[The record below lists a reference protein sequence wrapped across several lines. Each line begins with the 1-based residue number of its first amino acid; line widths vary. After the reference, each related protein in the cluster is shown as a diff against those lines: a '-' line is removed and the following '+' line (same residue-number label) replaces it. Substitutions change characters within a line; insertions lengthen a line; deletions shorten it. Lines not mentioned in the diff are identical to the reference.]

1 MQTVKRTTLEMFR
14 EELLR
19 TGRYETPA
27 ERMAAQPH
35 APGAL
40 TTFRFAWSVFSV
52 FPKCS
57 FTEAIH
63 RLDTDLWAHF
73 CFESVRTA
81 EALGTKVSA
90 MGWERRREYP
100 GPVVYVA
107 NHMSTLE
114 TIILPFVLLTFGP
127 FNTVAKASLLH
138 LPFMNRSAVHM
149 GLIPV
154 GRTNPREDLL
164 SLFKVGGER
173 IARGESVLIFSQG
186 TRQPVF
192 ARKGWSSIGAKLA
205 EKAGVPV
212 VPIAVKT
219 DVMPTRPDGKGWAK
233 DFGTVDPSKDIR
245 IACGPVL
252 SGSSKEMHQA
262 SFDWIKSTL
271 DTWGLPTES

>member
-1 MQTVKRTTLEMFR
+1 MKRTTLEMFR

-19 TGRYETPA
+19 TGSYESPA
-27 ERMAAQPH
+27 GRMAARPH
-35 APGAL
+35 AQGAL
-40 TTFRFAWSVFSV
+40 TTLRFAWSVFSV

-57 FTEAIH
+57 LWEALH
-63 RLDTDLWAHF
+63 LLDTDRWAHF
-73 CFESVRTA
+73 CFETIRTG
-81 EALGTKVSA
+81 EKLGTKFTA
-90 MGWERRREYP
+90 TGWESRRDYK
-100 GPVVYVA
+100 GPVVYVS

-114 TIILPFVLLTFGP
+114 TIMLPFVLLTFGP

-138 LPFMNRSAVHM
+138 LPGMNKSATHM

-154 GRTNPREDLL
+154 GRTNPREDLMT
-164 SLFKVGGER
+164 LFKVGGER

-219 DVMPTRPDGKGWAK
+219 DIMPTRPDGKGWAK
-233 DFGTVDPSKDIR
+233 DFGTVDPAKDIR
-245 IACGPVL
+245 AACGPVL
-252 SGSSKEMHQA
+252 TGSSKAMHQA
-262 SFDWIKSTL
+262 SFDWIKAKL
-271 DTWGLPTES
+271 DSWGLPTEA